1 MTLTAEQ
8 STRVDAVTGE
18 TTRGNVLRAHAHG
31 VVGCYKFPNFV
42 VDAGDDDAEDD
53 DDANGGGNGGARG
66 AMFKDWNGPAVSVA
80 AGGNEKKRGGGMFGR

>member
-42 VDAGDDDAEDD
+42 VDAGDDAEDD

-66 AMFKDWNGPAVSVA
+66 AMFKDGNGPAVSVA